1 MKRLL
6 RPALEIPRLEMPR
19 LGLPAF
25 RLRILVRGVFVLLA
39 LATVALS
46 VVVLKDEKER
56 AWQAYQH
63 GFVRSQAEVMAR
75 LRHPSGQLALLNASH
90 LGQGVTPLA
99 PLLLPYAAIDFDDPQ
114 KSQQAV
120 EMAGCS
126 VQYPDGA
133 SVCAAIGNNP
143 YAGGFIYLVG
153 SFYAGELTPRERG
166 ALVPAEAHRARIS
179 LDMRGATYRWI
190 APYEAMPAQGS
201 AAVRGRLT
209 GFVDNGAPQLDARA
223 RPVRDFR
230 GWLWQNGQCRDLPP
244 KPTKQASTGT
254 SAGALTGEAAATDCL
269 RRTHYSIRLP
279 VELFREAL
287 FRKDERLVWPPEDLG
302 QMRVRVEMLA
312 PGEDARPLFDS
323 NAPGAQLAASLGDL
337 SRSLLPGERVQIRK
351 MGSDEASAITL
362 KGVEVQAEPSA
373 PWLLRLIRWLPLE
386 AAGVGPAAVTPVA
399 PTGLDILDTP
409 TGNYVVN
416 FTGHLRGVEQG
427 LAAVATRL
435 SWYLGA
441 MLGAIA
447 LAWLVVEV
455 GLIRRVTALTR
466 RAAAVSYNVQP
477 GHTGPRLGDLDV
489 SDLRGSDELGI
500 LAGGLADLLQRV
512 KDDLQREQLRAQQ
525 ERDMWHAVGHEIMS
539 PLQSLMA
546 LNGPQDP
553 GHRYVQRMQQA
564 IHVLYG
570 TASPAEALQ
579 AADVPEGRLDLDA
592 FLRNVADN
600 AHFAGVLDVVYA
612 PGSNNSSP
620 VIVRADEFALE
631 DVVTHILRNAD
642 RYRPAGSPITLTL
655 TASESTASATLHNQG
670 STIAED
676 LLERIF
682 ELGVSDPSSPT
693 PLGEGE
699 HRGQG
704 LFVAK
709 TYMAKMGGTI
719 NARNTEG
726 GVAFVLTFQRLG

>member
-6 RPALEIPRLEMPR
+6 HPTLDISRLEMPR

-25 RLRILVRGVFVLLA
+25 RLRILVRSVFVLLA

-179 LDMRGATYRWI
+179 LDMRGTTYRWI
-190 APYEAMPAQGS
+190 APYEAMPPQGS

-209 GFVDNGAPQLDARA
+209 GFVDNGTPQLDVRA

-244 KPTKQASTGT
+244 KPTTQASTGT
-254 SAGALTGEAAATDCL
+254 SAGALTGDAAATDCV

-323 NAPGAQLAASLGDL
+323 NAPGAQLAASLNDL

-362 KGVEVQAEPSA
+362 KGIEVQAEPSA

-386 AAGVGPAAVTPVA
+386 AAGVDPAATPPAA
-399 PTGLDILDTP
+399 PTALDILDTP

-512 KDDLQREQLRAQQ
+512 KEDAAREQLRAQQ

-539 PLQSLMA
+539 PLQSLMVLHGA
-546 LNGPQDP
+546 PGDP
-553 GHRYVQRMQQA
+553 GHRYIQRMQQA
-564 IHVLYG
+564 VHVLYG
-570 TASPAEALQ
+570 TASPAEALE
-579 AADVPEGRLDLDA
+579 AADVTAGRLDLDA
-592 FLRNVADN
+592 FLRHVADN
-600 AHFAGVLDVVYA
+600 AHFAGIDQVVYA
-612 PGSNNSSP
+612 GGTGP

-631 DVVTHILRNAD
+631 DVVTHILRNAN
-642 RYRPAGSPITLTL
+642 RYRPAGTAITLAL
-655 TASESTASATLHNQG
+655 QASESTASATLTNQG
-670 STIAED
+670 ATIAED

-682 ELGVSDPSSPT
+682 ELGVSDPGLP
-693 PLGEGE
+693 PLASEGG

-719 NARNTEG
+719 SVRNTADG
-726 GVAFVLTFQRLG
+726 MAFTLTFQRLG

>member
-6 RPALEIPRLEMPR
+6 RPALDIPR

-25 RLRILVRGVFVLLA
+25 RLRILVRSVFVLLA

-190 APYEAMPAQGS
+190 APYEAMPPQGS

-209 GFVDNGAPQLDARA
+209 GFVDNGTPQLDARA

-244 KPTKQASTGT
+244 QPTSKVPASTT
-254 SAGALTGEAAATDCL
+254 AGETAATDCL

-312 PGEDARPLFDS
+312 PGEDSRPLFDS

-386 AAGVGPAAVTPVA
+386 AAGVGPAAVTPDA
-399 PTGLDILDTP
+399 PTALDILDTP

-441 MLGAIA
+441 MLAAIA

-600 AHFAGVLDVVYA
+600 AHFAGIMNVVYA
-612 PGSNNSSP
+612 PSTDQPGP

-642 RYRPAGSPITLTL
+642 RYRPTGSPITLTL

-676 LLERIF
+676 LLDRIF
-682 ELGVSDPSSPT
+682 ELGVSDPTSPT

>member
-1 MKRLL
+1 VKRLL
-6 RPALEIPRLEMPR
+6 HPALEISRLEMPR

-25 RLRILVRGVFVLLA
+25 RLRILVRSVFVLLA

-126 VQYPDGA
+126 VLYPDGA

-153 SFYAGELTPRERG
+153 SFYAGGLTPRDRG
-166 ALVPAEAHRARIS
+166 ALVPAAAHRARIA
-179 LDMRGATYRWI
+179 LDMRGTTYRWI
-190 APYEAMPAQGS
+190 APYEAMPPQGS

-209 GFVDNGAPQLDARA
+209 GFVDHGTPQLDARA

-230 GWLWQNGQCRDLPP
+230 GWLWQTGQCRDLPP
-244 KPTKQASTGT
+244 PSSNQPAS
-254 SAGALTGEAAATDCL
+254 GALAGEAATDPDCL
-269 RRTHYSIRLP
+269 RRTQYSIRLP

-302 QMRVRVEMLA
+302 QMRVRVEMLP
-312 PGEDARPLFDS
+312 PGEDAKPLFDS
-323 NAPGAQLAASLGDL
+323 DAPGARRAASLDDL
-337 SRSLLPGERVQIRK
+337 SRSLLPGERVQIRRL
-351 MGSDEASAITL
+351 GSDEASAITL
-362 KGVEVQAEPSA
+362 KGLEVQAELSA

-386 AAGVGPAAVTPVA
+386 AAGVGPAATTPAA
-399 PTGLDILDTP
+399 PTALDILDTP

-477 GHTGPRLGDLDV
+477 GHTSPRLGDLDV

-600 AHFAGVLDVVYA
+600 AHFAGILDVVYA
-612 PGSNNSSP
+612 PGPGTPGP

-642 RYRPAGSPITLTL
+642 RYRPTDSPITLTL

-670 STIAED
+670 LTIAED

-682 ELGVSDPSSPT
+682 ELGVSDPDNPT
-693 PLGEGE
+693 PLGEDG

-719 NARNTEG
+719 NARNTSD

>member
-6 RPALEIPRLEMPR
+6 NPVLEVPR

-25 RLRILVRGVFVLLA
+25 RRRILVRGVFLLLA
-39 LATVALS
+39 TATVALS
-46 VVVLKDEKER
+46 VVVLKDEKDR

-75 LRHPSGQLALLNASH
+75 LRHPSGRLALLNAGH

-133 SVCAAIGNNP
+133 ALCAAIGNNP

-153 SFYAGELTPRERG
+153 SFFAGDLVPRERG
-166 ALVPAEAHRARIS
+166 SRLPADAHRAHIT
-179 LDMRGATYRWI
+179 LDMRGSTYQWI
-190 APYEAMPAQGS
+190 APYEAMPPKGGQG
-201 AAVRGRLT
+201 VHGRLT
-209 GFVDNGAPQLDARA
+209 GFVDNGTPQLDARA

-230 GWLWQNGQCRDLPP
+230 GWLWQNGHCRDLP
-244 KPTKQASTGT
+244 GGDRN
-254 SAGALTGEAAATDCL
+254 SAEGQGATPAPDCL

-287 FRKDERLVWPPEDLG
+287 FRRDVRPVWPPEDLG
-302 QMRVRVEMLA
+302 SMRVRVQMLA
-312 PGEDARPLFDS
+312 PGEAAPPLFDS
-323 NAPGAQLAASLGDL
+323 NAPGAQLAASLDDL
-337 SRSLLPGERVQIRK
+337 SRSLLPGERVQIRRL
-351 MGSDEASAITL
+351 GGDEAATITL
-362 KGVEVQAEPSA
+362 KGQELQAAPSA
-373 PWLLRLIRWLPLE
+373 PWLLRLIRWLPLD
-386 AAGVGPAAVTPVA
+386 AAGMSTAPVI
-399 PTGLDILDTP
+399 PTGQDILDTP
-409 TGNYVVN
+409 TGNYAVS
-416 FTGHLRGVEQG
+416 FQGHPRDVEQG

-441 MLGAIA
+441 MLAAIA
-447 LAWLVVEV
+447 LAWLVIEL
-455 GLIRRVTALTR
+455 GLIRRVMALTR
-466 RAAAVSYNVQP
+466 RAAAVSYNVQD
-477 GHTGPRLGDLDV
+477 GQAAPRLGDLEV

-539 PLQSLMA
+539 PLQSLMV
-546 LNGPQDP
+546 LHGPDDP
-553 GHRYVQRMQQA
+553 GHRYVRRMQQA
-564 IHVLYG
+564 VHVLYG

-579 AADVPEGRLDLDA
+579 AATLPQGRLDLDA
-592 FLRNVADN
+592 FLSHVAAN
-600 AHFAGVLDVVYA
+600 AHFADISDVVYQTGA
-612 PGSNNSSP
+612 GA

-642 RYRPAGSPITLTL
+642 SYRPAGTPITLSL
-655 TASESTASATLHNQG
+655 SASESTASATLHNQG
-670 STIAED
+670 ATIAEE
-676 LLERIF
+676 LLDRIF
-682 ELGVSDPSSPT
+682 ELGVSAPDQPAPAGGS
-693 PLGEGE
+693 E

-719 NARNTEG
+719 GVRNTSD
-726 GVAFVLTFQRLG
+726 GVAFTLTFQRLG

>member
-6 RPALEIPRLEMPR
+6 KPRLEFPR

-25 RLRILVRGVFVLLA
+25 RQRILVRGVFVLLA
-39 LATVALS
+39 VATVALS

-75 LRHPSGQLALLNASH
+75 LRHPSGRLALLNASH

-133 SVCAAIGNNP
+133 ALCAAIGNNP

-153 SFYAGELTPRERG
+153 SFFAGDLTPRSRG
-166 ALVPAEAHRARIS
+166 SRVPSEAHRARIT
-179 LDMRGATYRWI
+179 LDMRGSTYQWI
-190 APYEAMPAQGS
+190 APYEAMPPKGGQG
-201 AAVRGRLT
+201 VHGRLT
-209 GFVDNGAPQLDARA
+209 GFVDNGTAQLDARA

-230 GWLWQNGQCRDLPP
+230 GWLWQNGHCREPAP
-244 KPTKQASTGT
+244 GM
-254 SAGALTGEAAATDCL
+254 SAGASTLAPSADCP

-287 FRKDERLVWPPEDLG
+287 FRRDMRPVWPPEDLG
-302 QMRVRVEMLA
+302 QMRVRVQMLA
-312 PGEDARPLFDS
+312 PGEAPAPLFDS
-323 NAPGAQLAASLGDL
+323 NAPGAQLSASLQDL

-351 MGSDEASAITL
+351 VGASEADAITL
-362 KGVEVQAEPSA
+362 KGQEVQAAPSA

-386 AAGVGPAAVTPVA
+386 AAGAFAAAVTPDI
-399 PTGLDILDTP
+399 PTGQDILDTP
-409 TGNYVVN
+409 TGNYVVS
-416 FTGHLRGVEQG
+416 FTGHPRDVEQG

-441 MLGAIA
+441 MLAAIA
-447 LAWLVVEV
+447 LAWLVIEL

-466 RAAAVSYNVQP
+466 RAAAVSYNVQD
-477 GHTGPRLGDLDV
+477 GHIGPRLSDLDV

-512 KDDLQREQLRAQQ
+512 KDDVQREHLRAQQ

-539 PLQSLMA
+539 PLQSLMV
-546 LNGPQDP
+546 LHGPGDP

-564 IHVLYG
+564 VHVLYG

-579 AADVPEGRLDLDA
+579 AADVPQGRLDLDA
-592 FLRNVADN
+592 FLTHVAAN
-600 AHFAGVLDVVYA
+600 AHFAGIADVVYEA
-612 PGSNNSSP
+612 GAGS

-642 RYRPAGSPITLTL
+642 SHRPAGTPITLSL
-655 TASESTASATLHNQG
+655 SASESTASATLHNQG
-670 STIAED
+670 ATIAED

-682 ELGVSDPSSPT
+682 ELGVSAPDKPAAPGGGT
-693 PLGEGE
+693 

-719 NARNTEG
+719 GVRNTSD
-726 GVAFVLTFQRLG
+726 GVAFTLTLQRLG

>member
-6 RPALEIPRLEMPR
+6 KPRLEFPR

-25 RLRILVRGVFVLLA
+25 RQRILVRGVFLLLA
-39 LATVALS
+39 GATLALS

-63 GFVRSQAEVMAR
+63 GFVRSQSEIMAR
-75 LRHPSGQLALLNASH
+75 LRHPSGRLALLNASH

-99 PLLLPYAAIDFDDPQ
+99 PLLLPYSSIDFDDPQ

-133 SVCAAIGNNP
+133 SLCAAIGNNP

-153 SFYAGELTPRERG
+153 SFHAGELTPRERG
-166 ALVPAEAHRARIS
+166 ARIPAEAHRARIT
-179 LDMRGATYRWI
+179 LDMRGTTYRWI
-190 APYEAMPAQGS
+190 APYEAMAPQGNQ
-201 AAVRGRLT
+201 AARGRLT
-209 GFVDNGAPQLDARA
+209 GFTDNGTPQLDARA

-244 KPTKQASTGT
+244 DTAAPAAP
-254 SAGALTGEAAATDCL
+254 AGEPLPADCL

-287 FRKDERLVWPPEDLG
+287 FRKDVRPAWPPQDLG
-302 QMRVRVEMLA
+302 SMRLRVEILP
-312 PGEDARPLFDS
+312 PGETAAPLFDS
-323 NAPGAQLAASLGDL
+323 NAPGAQLAASLDGL
-337 SRSLLPGERVQIRK
+337 ARSLLPGERVQIRK
-351 MGSDEASAITL
+351 VGGDEADTLTL
-362 KGVEVQAEPSA
+362 KGQDVQAQPSA

-386 AAGVGPAAVTPVA
+386 AAGVSPGVNTPAA
-399 PTGLDILDTP
+399 PTGQDILYTP
-409 TGNYVVN
+409 VGNYTVS
-416 FTGHLRGVEQG
+416 FTGHPRDVEQG

-441 MLGAIA
+441 MLAAIA
-447 LAWLVVEV
+447 LAWLVIEL

-466 RAAAVSYNVQP
+466 RAAAVSYNVQD
-477 GHTGPRLGDLDV
+477 GHIGPRLSSLDV

-539 PLQSLMA
+539 PLQSLMV
-546 LNGPQDP
+546 LHGPEDP

-564 IHVLYG
+564 VHVLYG

-579 AADVPEGRLDLDA
+579 AANLPQGRLDLDA
-592 FLRNVADN
+592 FLRHVAAN
-600 AHFAGVLDVVYA
+600 AHFAGIAQVLYQGQA
-612 PGSNNSSP
+612 GP

-642 RYRPAGSPITLTL
+642 SYRPAGTPITLSL
-655 TASESTASATLHNQG
+655 SASESTASASLHNRG
-670 STIAED
+670 ATIAEE

-682 ELGVSDPSSPT
+682 ELGVSDPQQPPRAGSS
-693 PLGEGE
+693 E

-719 NARNTEG
+719 GVRNTDD
-726 GVAFVLTFQRLG
+726 GVAFTLTFQRLG

>member
-6 RPALEIPRLEMPR
+6 RPALDMPR

-25 RLRILVRGVFVLLA
+25 RLRILVRSVFVLLA
-39 LATVALS
+39 LATLALS
-46 VVVLKDEKER
+46 VVLLKEEKER
-56 AWQAYQH
+56 AWQSYQR
-63 GFVRSQAEVMAR
+63 GFERSQSEVMAR
-75 LRHPSGQLALLNASH
+75 LRHPSGQLALLNAAYRSP
-90 LGQGVTPLA
+90 GATPLA
-99 PLLLPYAAIDFDDPQ
+99 PLLLPYSAIDFDDQ
-114 KSQQAV
+114 NKAQQAV

-126 VQYPDGA
+126 VQYPNGA

-153 SFYAGELTPRERG
+153 SFYAGELIARERG
-166 ALVPAEAHRARIS
+166 MLALDSVHRARIS
-179 LDMRGATYRWI
+179 LDMRGSSSRWV
-190 APYEAMPAQGS
+190 APFEALAPQGTVS
-201 AAVRGRLT
+201 TRGRLT
-209 GFVDNGAPQLDARA
+209 GFVDNGTDTLDARA

-230 GWLWQNGQCRDLPP
+230 GWLWQNGQCRDLAGSPP
-244 KPTKQASTGT
+244 
-254 SAGALTGEAAATDCL
+254 DCQ
-269 RRTHYSIRLP
+269 RRTFYSIRLP

-287 FRKDERLVWPPEDLG
+287 FQKQPLVWPPEDLG
-302 QMRVRVEMLA
+302 AMRLRVEMLA
-312 PGEDARPLFDS
+312 PGNTSPLFDS
-323 NAPGAQLAASLGDL
+323 NIPGAQPAASLADVA
-337 SRSLLPGERVQIRK
+337 RTLLPGERVQIRK
-351 MGSDEASAITL
+351 LGASDSEAITL
-362 KGVEVQAEPSA
+362 KGADVQAGPSA
-373 PWLLRLIRWLPLE
+373 PWLIRLISWLPLDTPG
-386 AAGVGPAAVTPVA
+386 AAADAKAKEVPA
-399 PTGLDILDTP
+399 GLDILDTS
-409 TGNYVVN
+409 TGNYAIT
-416 FTGHLRGVEQG
+416 FTGNLRGVEEG
-427 LAAVATRL
+427 LAAVATRM

-441 MLGAIA
+441 MLAAIA

-466 RAAAVSYNVQP
+466 RAAAVSYNVQE
-477 GHTGPRLGDLDV
+477 GHIGPRLGDLEV

-539 PLQSLMA
+539 PLQSLMVLHGGA
-546 LNGPQDP
+546 DDP

-564 IHVLYG
+564 VHVLYG

-579 AADVPEGRLDLDA
+579 AADIAQGRLDLDA
-592 FLRNVADN
+592 FLRHVADN
-600 AHFAGVLDVVYA
+600 AHFAGIDSVVYEGGA
-612 PGSNNSSP
+612 GP

-642 RYRPAGSPITLTL
+642 RYRPTGSPIVLTL
-655 TASESTASATLHNQG
+655 AASESTASATLRNQG

-676 LLERIF
+676 LLGRIF
-682 ELGVSDPSSPT
+682 ELGVSDPNLPALQGDSQ
-693 PLGEGE
+693 

-719 NARNTEG
+719 NARNTAD
-726 GVAFVLTFQRLG
+726 GVAFALTFQRLG

>member
-1 MKRLL
+1 MIRLL

-25 RLRILVRGVFVLLA
+25 RLRILVRGVFMLLA
-39 LATVALS
+39 LATVALA
-46 VVVLKDEKER
+46 VVVLKDEKDR

-63 GFVRSQAEVMAR
+63 GFARSQAEVMAR

-90 LGQGVTPLA
+90 LAQAPTPLA
-99 PLLLPYAAIDFDDPQ
+99 PLLLPFAAIDFDDPQ

-126 VQYPDGA
+126 VRYPQGA
-133 SVCAAIGNNP
+133 SICAAVGSNP

-153 SFYAGELTPRERG
+153 SFYAGELIPRERG
-166 ALVPAEAHRARIS
+166 ARVTSDAHRARIA
-179 LDMRGATYRWI
+179 LEMRGASYRWI
-190 APYEAMPAQGS
+190 APYEALPTQGS
-201 AAVRGRLT
+201 PGARGRLT
-209 GFVDNGAPQLDARA
+209 GFIDHGTPLLDPWA

-230 GWLWQNGQCRDLPP
+230 GWLWQSGPCRDLAPSAEGS
-244 KPTKQASTGT
+244 TAAS
-254 SAGALTGEAAATDCL
+254 GASGASGANPAASCL
-269 RRTHYSIRLP
+269 RRTDYSIRLP

-287 FRKDERLVWPPEDLG
+287 FRKDERLVWPPADLAS
-302 QMRVRVEMLA
+302 MRLRVEMLS
-312 PGEDARPLFDS
+312 PGDDAAPLFDS
-323 NAPGAQLAASLGDL
+323 DAPGAQLASSLADV
-337 SRSLLPGERVQIRK
+337 SRSLLPGERVQIEK
-351 MGSDEASAITL
+351 VGSDPASAIVL
-362 KGVEVQAEPSA
+362 KGLDVQADPSA

-386 AAGVGPAAVTPVA
+386 AAGVRPAATAPPV
-399 PTGLDILDTP
+399 PTGREWMETP
-409 TGNYVVN
+409 TGTYAVH
-416 FTGHLRGVEQG
+416 FTGHLRGVEMG

-441 MLGAIA
+441 MLGAIG

-455 GLIRRVTALTR
+455 GLLRRVTVLTR

-512 KDDLQREQLRAQQ
+512 KDDMHREQLRAAQ

-539 PLQSLMA
+539 PLQSLMV
-546 LNGPQDP
+546 LHGPDDP
-553 GHRYVQRMQQA
+553 GYRYVQRMQQA
-564 IHVLYG
+564 VHVLYG

-579 AADVPEGRLDLDA
+579 AADMPQGRLDLDN
-592 FLRNVADN
+592 FLRHVAAN
-600 AHFAGVLDVVYA
+600 AQFAGIGDVVYA
-612 PGSNNSSP
+612 ARPGA

-642 RYRPAGSPITLTL
+642 RYRPPGTPITLDL
-655 TASESTASATLHNQG
+655 SASESTACATIHNRG
-670 STIAED
+670 STIEPE
-676 LLERIF
+676 LLEQIF
-682 ELGVSDPSSPT
+682 ELGVSDPGNPT
-693 PLGEGE
+693 DAGNAV

-704 LFVAK
+704 LFVAR
-709 TYMAKMGGTI
+709 TYMTKMGGTVH
-719 NARNTEG
+719 ARNTG
-726 GVAFVLTFQRLG
+726 DGVEFRLTFQRLG

>member
-6 RPALEIPRLEMPR
+6 NPMLEVPR

-25 RLRILVRGVFVLLA
+25 RQRILVRGVFMLLA
-39 LATVALS
+39 VATVALS

-56 AWQAYQH
+56 AWQAYRH

-75 LRHPSGQLALLNASH
+75 LRHPSGRLALLNASH
-90 LGQGVTPLA
+90 MGRSVTPLA

-120 EMAGCS
+120 EMAGCA

-133 SVCAAIGNNP
+133 SLCAAIGSNP

-166 ALVPAEAHRARIS
+166 SRVPAEAHRARVT
-179 LDMRGATYRWI
+179 LQMRGSTYRWI
-190 APYEAMPAQGS
+190 APYEAMASKSGQG
-201 AAVRGRLT
+201 ARGRLT
-209 GFVDNGAPQLDARA
+209 GFIDNGNPQLDARA

-230 GWLWQNGQCRDLPP
+230 GWLWQNGQCRD
-244 KPTKQASTGT
+244 TASGAGPDT
-254 SAGALTGEAAATDCL
+254 SPGCL
-269 RRTHYSIRLP
+269 RRTQYSIRLP

-287 FRKDERLVWPPEDLG
+287 FSKDEPLVWPPEDLG
-302 QMRVRVEMLA
+302 SMRLRVEMLP
-312 PGEDARPLFDS
+312 PGETAQPLFDS
-323 NAPGAQLAASLGDL
+323 NAPGAQLAASLDEI
-337 SRSLLPGERVQIRK
+337 SRNLLPGERVQIRK
-351 MGSDEASAITL
+351 VDGSEADAITL
-362 KGVEVQAEPSA
+362 NGVDVQATPSA
-373 PWLLRLIRWLPLE
+373 PWLLRLIRWLPLD
-386 AAGVGPAAVTPVA
+386 AAGMPAAV
-399 PTGLDILDTP
+399 PTGQDILYSP
-409 TGNYVVN
+409 TGNYLVR
-416 FTGHLRGVEQG
+416 FTGHLRDVEQG

-441 MLGAIA
+441 MLAAIA
-447 LAWLVVEV
+447 LAWLLIEW

-466 RAAAVSYNVQP
+466 RAAAVSYNVQD
-477 GHTGPRLGDLDV
+477 GHIGPRLGDLDV

-539 PLQSLMA
+539 PLQSLMV
-546 LNGPQDP
+546 LNGPGDP

-564 IHVLYG
+564 VHVLYG

-579 AADVPEGRLDLDA
+579 AANVPQGRLDLDA
-592 FLRNVADN
+592 FLSHVAAN
-600 AHFAGVLDVVYA
+600 AHFAGIDRVVYEGGA
-612 PGSNNSSP
+612 GS

-631 DVVTHILRNAD
+631 DVVTHILSNAD
-642 RYRPAGSPITLTL
+642 RHRPAGTAITLSL
-655 TASESTASATLHNQG
+655 SASESTASASLHNQG
-670 STIAED
+670 ATIAED

-682 ELGVSDPSSPT
+682 ELGVSDPQQTEP
-693 PLGEGE
+693 PGGAE

-719 NARNTEG
+719 SVRNTSD
-726 GVAFVLTFQRLG
+726 GVAFTLTFQRLG

>member
-6 RPALEIPRLEMPR
+6 RRPALEMPR

-25 RLRILVRGVFVLLA
+25 RLRILVRSVFVLLA

-46 VVVLKDEKER
+46 VVLLQEEKER
-56 AWQAYQH
+56 AWKSYQH
-63 GFVRSQAEVMAR
+63 GFERSQSEVMAR
-75 LRHPSGQLALLNASH
+75 LRHPSGQLALLNADHQPQRS
-90 LGQGVTPLA
+90 GSGLA
-99 PLLLPYAAIDFDDPQ
+99 PLLLPYSAIDFDDQ
-114 KSQQAV
+114 NKAQQAV
-120 EMAGCS
+120 EMAGCA
-126 VQYPDGA
+126 VQYPDG
-133 SVCAAIGNNP
+133 SSLCAAIGNNP

-153 SFYAGELTPRERG
+153 SFYAGELVPRERG
-166 ALVPAEAHRARIS
+166 VLALDGVHRARIA
-179 LDMRGATYRWI
+179 LDMRGEQFRWV
-190 APYEAMPAQGS
+190 APFEALAPQGTVS
-201 AAVRGRLT
+201 TRGRLT
-209 GFVDNGAPQLDARA
+209 GFVDTGEAALDIRA

-230 GWLWQNGQCRDLPP
+230 GWLWQSGTCRDL
-244 KPTKQASTGT
+244 
-254 SAGALTGEAAATDCL
+254 AGALPGCA
-269 RRTHYSIRLP
+269 RRTFYSIRLP

-287 FRKDERLVWPPEDLG
+287 FQKRPLVWPPEDLG
-302 QMRVRVEMLA
+302 TMRLRVQMLA
-312 PGEDARPLFDS
+312 PGTSAALFDS
-323 NAPGAQLAASLGDL
+323 NTPGAQPAASLAEVA
-337 SRSLLPGERVQIRK
+337 RTLLPGERVQIRK
-351 MGSDEASAITL
+351 LGTSDSEAIIL
-362 KGVEVQAEPSA
+362 KGTEVLAEHSA
-373 PWLLRLIRWLPLE
+373 PWLIRFISWLPLDLRSGAQARAPE
-386 AAGVGPAAVTPVA
+386 VPA
-399 PTGLDILDTP
+399 GLDMLDTP
-409 TGNYVVN
+409 VGNYAVTFTGN
-416 FTGHLRGVEQG
+416 LRGVELG

-435 SWYLGA
+435 SWYLAA

-455 GLIRRVTALTR
+455 GLLRRVTALTR

-525 ERDMWHAVGHEIMS
+525 ERNMWHAVGHEIMS

-600 AHFAGVLDVVYA
+600 AHFAGILDVVYA
-612 PGSNNSSP
+612 PSTEQPGP

-642 RYRPAGSPITLTL
+642 RYRPTGSPIRLTL

-682 ELGVSDPSSPT
+682 ELGVSDPTSPT